1 LSPAELPSRRNPEAR
16 RRAITDAAVTCIAE
30 VGIGAVTHRQIARRA
45 GVPLGSTTYYFP
57 TLADLVEAA
66 LSQVAASSR
75 ADVDTAHAALQAT
88 DDPAVALRA
97 FIEAFLADRP
107 RAVVEYELYLAAARS
122 DQLKPVA
129 RVWLD
134 GLRAT
139 LAELTDATAARAL
152 AALIDGMLVQ
162 ALVTGEPL
170 DGETF
175 EATARRLLPG

>member
-1 LSPAELPSRRNPEAR
+1 MSPAPASARRDPEAR
-16 RRAITDAAVTCIAE
+16 RRAITDATVTCIAE
-30 VGIGAVTHRQIARRA
+30 VGVGAVTHRQIARRA

-57 TLADLVEAA
+57 TLGDLVESA

-75 ADVDTAHAALQAT
+75 ADVDAAHAALQAA
-88 DDPAVALRA
+88 DDPAAALRH
-97 FIEAFLADRP
+97 FVEGYLDDRP
-107 RAVVEYELYLAAARS
+107 RAIVEYELYLAAARS

-139 LAELTDATAARAL
+139 LGELTDVSSARVL

-162 ALVTGEPL
+162 ALVTGEAL
-170 DGETF
+170 DGTTLET
-175 EATARRLLPG
+175 AARSLLRR

>member
-1 LSPAELPSRRNPEAR
+1 LSPVDLPSRRDPEAR

-75 ADVDTAHAALQAT
+75 VDIDAARAALQAS
-88 DDPAVALRA
+88 DDPAVALRR
-97 FIEAFLADRP
+97 FVEGYLEDRP
-107 RAVVEYELYLAAARS
+107 RALVEYELYLAAARS
-122 DQLKPVA
+122 DVLKPVA

-139 LAELTDATAARAL
+139 LGELTDAAFSRAL
-152 AALIDGMLVQ
+152 AALIDGLLVQ

-170 DGETF
+170 DGDTL
-175 EATARRLLPG
+175 EASARALLHG